1 MVSLFLQVIYNVFK
15 KELVS
20 FIIQKSLIIMYVCMY
35 VYMYIY
41 ITGQDVYINY
51 WYNHRDSSYKG
62 ATTDTDLAE
71 FKPYR
76 FVNTG

>member
-1 MVSLFLQVIYNVFK
+1 
-15 KELVS
+15 
-20 FIIQKSLIIMYVCMY
+20 MY